1 MLNLKSI
8 DVHDGPVMMRF
19 ELLAAGYDG
28 SAIARMRRSGALHRL
43 RHGAYVE
50 GALWRDLDA
59 AGRRRLVARATLR
72 SARSPAV
79 LAGPSAADEL
89 QAPVWDMGEEVHITR
104 LDGKA
109 GRREAGVVQH
119 RGAMRVG
126 DLTIRGGI
134 PLTSGTRTALDMI
147 AIAEPEHALVTINGL
162 VRAGETSVELLKQR
176 LAGMKADPF
185 SLDAPIVLGLVEPL
199 CESAGET
206 RTLMLCWRQHLPRPI
221 PQYEVRDA
229 TGRLVARVDFA
240 WPELGVF
247 LEFDGNEKY
256 HRYRR
261 PGESIS
267 DMVLREKE
275 RERLVCG
282 ITSWRCIRI
291 VWADLRHPQR
301 TAGRIR
307 STIAGQ
313 PWAA

>member
-1 MLNLKSI
+1 MLNLNSI
-8 DVHDGPVMMRF
+8 DIHDGPVMMRF

-28 SAIARMRRSGALHRL
+28 SAIARMRRAGALHRL

-50 GALWRDLDA
+50 GALWRSLNA

-89 QAPVWDMGEEVHITR
+89 QAPVWDMGDAVHITR
-104 LDGKA
+104 LDGRA

-119 RGAMRVG
+119 RGSMRAG
-126 DLTIRGGI
+126 DLTIRDGI
-134 PLTSGTRTALDMI
+134 PLTSGTRTAVDMI
-147 AIAEPEHALVTINGL
+147 AITEPEHALVTINGL
-162 VRAGETSVELLKQR
+162 VRAGETSVELMEQR
-176 LAGMKADPF
+176 LAGMKAHPF
-185 SLDAPIVLGLVEPL
+185 SLNAPIVLSLVEPR

-206 RTLMLCWRQHLPRPI
+206 RTLMLCWRHHLPRPI

-229 TGRLVARVDFA
+229 AGRLVARVDFA
-240 WPELGVF
+240 WPDLGVF
-247 LEFDGNEKY
+247 LEFDGKEKY
-256 HRYRR
+256 QRYRR
-261 PGESIS
+261 PGESVS

-275 RERLVCG
+275 RERVVCG
-282 ITSWRCIRI
+282 ITGWRCIRI
-291 VWADLRHPQR
+291 VWADLLHPQR

-307 STIAGQ
+307 STLAGQ